1 MQNLPLIS
9 FLIANPNT
17 VLNAELTSRTEVKLN
32 KRNNTLGTIYRV
44 RTSIVTINGD
54 YQKEVNTQRL
64 IEASENNFKALKPVW
79 GENLTKSLVKH
90 NEQYYL
96 QVIELGTKKSS
107 VYYNENGDVV
117 DKKVF
122 EQFLPKTSSSSR
134 QEVEDEVNVK
144 KYKLANITQLII
156 RTPLVLVFN

>member
-1 MQNLPLIS
+1 MC
-9 FLIANPNT
+9 
-17 VLNAELTSRTEVKLN
+17 
-32 KRNNTLGTIYRV
+32 
-44 RTSIVTINGD
+44 
-54 YQKEVNTQRL
+54 
-64 IEASENNFKALKPVW
+64 